1 MLETLEPNN
10 FVLQMQMKICNKQP
24 HFNIHLQT
32 WLSGM
37 HGETDFLYFYAFM
50 QWYDQCS
57 NHLIYLE
64 DDWNLANE

>member
-24 HFNIHLQT
+24 HFNIPLQT

-50 QWYDQCS
+50 Q
-57 NHLIYLE
+57 
-64 DDWNLANE
+64 